1 MFIDKLLVMSLDQA
15 ITATATSTD
24 MLDLQKASTSV
35 NRLPVLV
42 RGKNLSPTT
51 ATVTVQLQQS
61 SDNSTWETVETSR
74 AYTGAELNAGTVAE
88 VMLPVKPK
96 RYVRLNY
103 VVASGPFTLGTVFS
117 HISDHRDVNAAYPV
131 YAGA

>member
-15 ITATATSTD
+15 ITATAVSTD
-24 MLDLQKASTSV
+24 TLDLQKASTSV

-51 ATVTVQLQQS
+51 ATITVQLQQS
-61 SDNSTWETVETSR
+61 SDNSTWETIETSR
-74 AYTGAELNAGTVAE
+74 AYTGAELIAGTVAE
-88 VMLPVKPK
+88 VMLPVKTK

-103 VVASGPFTLGTVFS
+103 VVASGPFTAGTVFA

>member
-15 ITATATSTD
+15 ITATAVSTD
-24 MLDLQKASTSV
+24 TLDLQKASTSV

-51 ATVTVQLQQS
+51 ATITVQLQQS

-88 VMLPVKPK
+88 VMLPVKTK

-103 VVASGPFTLGTVFS
+103 VVASGPFTVGTVFS

>member
-1 MFIDKLLVMSLDQA
+1 MFIDKLLVMSQDQA

-24 MLDLQKASTSV
+24 TLDLQKASTSV

>member
-1 MFIDKLLVMSLDQA
+1 MLIDKLLVMSMDQA
-15 ITATATSTD
+15 ITSTAASTD
-24 MLDLQKASTSV
+24 TLDLQKASTSV

-42 RGKNLSPTT
+42 RGKNLLPTT
-51 ATVTVQLQQS
+51 ATITVQLQES
-61 SDNSTWETVETSR
+61 SDNSTWTTVETSR
-74 AYTGAELNAGTVAE
+74 AYTGAELNSGLVGE

-103 VVASGPFTLGTVFS
+103 VVASGPFTAGTVYA
-117 HISDHRDVNAAYPV
+117 HISNHRDVQAAYPV

>member
-24 MLDLQKASTSV
+24 TLDLQKASTSV

-42 RGKNLSPTT
+42 RGKNFSPTT
-51 ATVTVQLQQS
+51 ATITVQLQQS
-61 SDNSTWETVETSR
+61 NDNSTWETVETSR

>member
-1 MFIDKLLVMSLDQA
+1 MFIDKLLVMSNDQA
-15 ITATATSTD
+15 ITATAVSTD
-24 MLDLQKASTSV
+24 TLDLQKASTSV

-51 ATVTVQLQQS
+51 ATITVQLQQS
-61 SDNSTWETVETSR
+61 NDNSTWETVETSR
-74 AYTGAELNAGTVAE
+74 AYTGAELIAGTVAE
-88 VMLPVKPK
+88 VMLPVKTK

-103 VVASGPFTLGTVFS
+103 VVASGPFTSGTVFA

>member
-15 ITATATSTD
+15 ITATATSADT
-24 MLDLQKASTSV
+24 LDLQKASTSV

-51 ATVTVQLQQS
+51 ATITVQLQQS
-61 SDNSTWETVETSR
+61 DNNSTWETVETSR